1 MTDQLIPEDVTQW
14 YILWLQ
20 VSKLPVKK
28 FNCIFCALNLQWTP
42 LNLVTNGSKKIGCTN
57 GVARLPGQDQILGR
71 KGGHEK
77 ISHLHFLNTSTF
89 KLTTGVIYVN
99 CRIPKGK

>member
-20 VSKLPVKK
+20 VSKLPMKK

-42 LNLVTNGSKKIGCTN
+42 LNLVTNGSKKIGRIN
-57 GVARLPGQDQILGR
+57 GVARLPGRIKFWDVR
-71 KGGHEK
+71 AVMKN
-77 ISHLHFLNTSTF
+77 ISHLHFLDTSTL
-89 KLTTGVIYVN
+89 KLTTGVIYIN

>member
-20 VSKLPVKK
+20 VSKLPMKK
-28 FNCIFCALNLQWTP
+28 LNCIFCALNLQWTP
-42 LNLVTNGSKKIGCTN
+42 LNLVTNGSKKIGRTN
-57 GVARLPGQDQILGR
+57 GVARLPGQDQILRR

-77 ISHLHFLNTSTF
+77 YITF
-89 KLTTGVIYVN
+89 AH
-99 CRIPKGK
+99 P

>member
-20 VSKLPVKK
+20 VSKLPMKK

-42 LNLVTNGSKKIGCTN
+42 LNLVTNGSKKIGRTN
-57 GVARLPGQDQILGR
+57 GVARLPGQDQILRR

-77 ISHLHFLNTSTF
+77 CITF
-89 KLTTGVIYVN
+89 AH
-99 CRIPKGK
+99 P

>member
-20 VSKLPVKK
+20 VSKLPMKK

-42 LNLVTNGSKKIGCTN
+42 LNLVTNGSKKIGRMN

-77 ISHLHFLNTSTF
+77 YITF
-89 KLTTGVIYVN
+89 AL
-99 CRIPKGK
+99 P

>member
-20 VSKLPVKK
+20 VSKLPMKK
-28 FNCIFCALNLQWTP
+28 FNCIFCVLNLQWTP
-42 LNLVTNGSKKIGCTN
+42 LNLVTNGSKKIGHTN
-57 GVARLPGQDQILGR
+57 VVARLPGQDQILGR

-77 ISHLHFLNTSTF
+77 YITF
-89 KLTTGVIYVN
+89 ALT
-99 CRIPKGK
+99 